1 MGQLKQREETWAA
14 EVAAQARAKVV
25 EVNNLKKALLSKMRE
40 TRDTLRLKT
49 KFSLSQIAQRT
60 LAEQQQCQRELRYC
74 GQESEK
80 LLSNN
85 KQLAEENRRL
95 RENAVLQSELESELS
110 KRNSLYQRLIKKV
123 AGQLRSK
130 EEEIKKLGE
139 EKGELEKDKQELE
152 EKM

>member
-1 MGQLKQREETWAA
+1 MGQLKQREETHAA

-95 RENAVLQSELESELS
+95 RENAVLQVQH
-110 KRNSLYQRLIKKV
+110 RRLLLLV
-123 AGQLRSK
+123 RR
-130 EEEIKKLGE
+130 KL
-139 EKGELEKDKQELE
+139 
-152 EKM
+152 